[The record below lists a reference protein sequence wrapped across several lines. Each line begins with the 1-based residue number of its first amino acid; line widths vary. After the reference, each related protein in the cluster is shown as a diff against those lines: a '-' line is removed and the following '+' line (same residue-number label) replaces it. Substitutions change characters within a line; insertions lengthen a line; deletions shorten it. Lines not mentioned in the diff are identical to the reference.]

1 MLSTCY
7 IYQILAKQ
15 KSSRQIFEKSAHF
28 MKVRPVGAELYHEEG
43 RMDRHDEANIR
54 FS

>member
-7 IYQILAKQ
+7 IYQILTKL
-15 KSSRQIFEKSAHF
+15 KSSGRIFEKSSHF
-28 MKVRPVGAELYHEEG
+28 MEVRPVGAELYHEEG
-43 RMDRHDEANIR
+43 WMDRHEEANIC